1 MKLFKCKVNV
11 AIAAVSVLTMASGQ
25 LFAQNPICQTHF
37 TPDPAPVVVGDTLY
51 LYTGCDDISADPD
64 NFVMREYLCFTT
76 TDMVNW
82 THHAP
87 VFNNEGFGTKDCAY
101 AAQMAYRDGKW
112 YYYTS
117 TFGIPVLVSDS
128 PYGPFTNPLGGRN
141 FLIKSEDTNYSGHGW
156 EDIDPTVLI
165 DDDGQAYMYWGN
177 NALYAVK
184 LNDDMISYDGDIK
197 VFEIKDK
204 DAFGPDYEEAPWL
217 AKRGDKYY
225 LAYASFCPEAT
236 DWAWSDSPLG
246 PWKYGGQLMRAF
258 EHGGMGNH
266 TGMCEYKGQWY
277 FFYMDEGLQN
287 AHSKRRTTSVIPFEF
302 NEDGSLPYM
311 HHDKRG
317 VLKSVDPLNPFI
329 RQQGETIAWEEGIGI
344 GYDDIYCVYV
354 NDVDPGDYIKVRE
367 VNFGKGAKDF
377 TARVRNGK
385 PGSKIEVRLDA
396 PNGELIATLDASS
409 GSEWKEKKA
418 KTIKRDGIHD
428 LYFVFEGGGNDLLQ
442 FDSWK
447 FNQ

>member
-1 MKLFKCKVNV
+1 MRLKTIIYSIGATLALSTSV
-11 AIAAVSVLTMASGQ
+11 ATAM
-25 LFAQNPICQTHF
+25 AQNPISQTEF

-51 LYTGCDDISADPD
+51 LYTGHDENIAPEND
-64 NFVMREYLCFTT
+64 FVMWDYLCFTT

-87 VFNNEGFGTKDCAY
+87 IFNNEGFGAKNSAY
-101 AAQMAYRDGKW
+101 AAQMAYRNGKW

-128 PYGPFTNPLGGRN
+128 PYGPFTNPLGGKN
-141 FLIKSEDTNYSGHGW
+141 FLINSEDTNYSGHGW

-184 LNDDMISYDGDIK
+184 LNEDMISYDGDII

-204 DAFGPDYEEAPWL
+204 EAFGDDYEEAPWI

-225 LAYASFCPEAT
+225 LAYAAHVPEDT
-236 DWAWSDSPLG
+236 YWAWSDSPLG
-246 PWKYGGQLMRAF
+246 PWKYGGELMKAY

-266 TGMCEYKGQWY
+266 TGMCEFKGQWY
-277 FFYMDEGLQN
+277 FFYMDEGLPTS
-287 AHSKRRTTSVIPFEF
+287 HSKRRTTSVIPFEF
-302 NEDGSLPYM
+302 NADGSLPYM

-317 VLKSVDPLNPFI
+317 VLKSVNPLNPYV

-344 GYDDIYCVYV
+344 GYDNIYSVYV
-354 NDVDPGDYIKVRE
+354 QDVDPGDWIKLRE
-367 VNFGKGAKDF
+367 VNFGEGAKEF
-377 TARVRNGK
+377 TARLRNGK
-385 PGSKIEVRLDA
+385 PGAKIEVRLDA
-396 PNGELIATLDASS
+396 PNGELIATLDAATS
-409 GSEWKEKKA
+409 GNDWAEKSAQVKQ
-418 KTIKRDGIHD
+418 RDGIHD
-428 LYFVFEGGGNDLLQ
+428 LYFVFDGPDGSSDLLQ
-442 FDSWK
+442 FDSWQFK
-447 FNQ
+447 